1 MLNLFS
7 GEAKLSLIPKVWPSL
22 NINKSFLQLSEWDDE
37 LLATPKIITFLVVP
51 SSKLHE
57 PALLNVTL

>member
-37 LLATPKIITFLVVP
+37 HQRL
-51 SSKLHE
+51 
-57 PALLNVTL
+57 